1 MERINNI
8 TLITSGRSDGVHRQG
23 VGFLLSKRAK
33 QSLLAVHPVSECII
47 TIRLKGFIAN
57 MTIIQVY
64 APDSSWSDQEA
75 EEFYS
80 QLQHTV
86 DTAPKKDALFMIGDF
101 NAIVGQSNDGLEDV
115 MGTFGHGRQNHRGEM
130 LIDFCRDNELFIT
143 NTMFRHRE
151 RRKVT
156 WRSPDGRT
164 ANMIDYILVC
174 KRWKSSVLNTVS
186 IAGGDFD
193 SDHVLVISELC
204 SRIRKPQQPKKSLPR
219 YRVDL
224 LKNIETRNRYRTAL
238 SNKLSRIQPMEAP
251 TAEEIDRLVD
261 ESASIIRETASEILG
276 IQTHSDKQWII
287 PEIIDLCV

>member
-1 MERINNI
+1 MSDVFQDVSPSLGVKNKRINDI

-23 VGFLLSKRAK
+23 VGFLLSKRAI
-33 QSLLAVHPVSECII
+33 QSLLAVHPVSGRII
-47 TIRLKGFIAN
+47 TIRLKGPIVN

-64 APDSSWSDQEA
+64 APDSSQSDQEA
-75 EEFYS
+75 KEFYS

-86 DTAPKKDALFMIGDF
+86 DTAPKKDFLFMIGDF
-101 NAIVGQSNDGLEDV
+101 NAIVGHSNDGPEDV
-115 MGTFGHGRQNHRGEM
+115 MGKFGHGRENHRGEM

-164 ANMIDYILVC
+164 TNMIDYILVG

-193 SDHVLVISELC
+193 SDHVLVMSELHL
-204 SRIRKPQQPKKSLPR
+204 RIWKPQQPKKS
-219 YRVDL
+219 
-224 LKNIETRNRYRTAL
+224 
-238 SNKLSRIQPMEAP
+238 
-251 TAEEIDRLVD
+251 
-261 ESASIIRETASEILG
+261 
-276 IQTHSDKQWII
+276 
-287 PEIIDLCV
+287 